1 MAAPEVKV
9 ELGFNL
15 GSNDPEAF
23 ILDSNPR
30 GLLNSTS
37 FTLSGDRYF
46 DITPRLIST
55 QVRRGKSQ
63 ALDRI
68 DAGSVSITVD
78 NSDRTFDPLYEDG
91 PYFGQLIPR
100 RAVRISANSRPV
112 FEGFIEDFDIQ
123 YQPGVQ
129 SVVRIDV
136 SDGFSVFNNAK
147 LEDFSP
153 VSQLAGPRI
162 EAVLDR
168 PEVNWPNELR
178 EIDPG
183 NSVMLDIDV
192 NEGTSALEYLKLVSS
207 SEFGN
212 LFMAK
217 DGKIVFRER
226 NSIPN
231 TPDVVFSDEVVGGE
245 FVGIPFADLQ
255 IMYGSENLYNRVTLS
270 NADIIPEEVF
280 VEDAA
285 SELTYGPR
293 AYSATGLLTQEL
305 SDLESLADFLLASYK
320 EPQYRFE
327 TVSVVLDTLTTANQN
342 KILDLEIGDII
353 SVRFEPS
360 EIPPAIE
367 QFCRIIG
374 ISQEWNLGSK
384 NISFALE
391 RLEFGL
397 FILDNPALGQLDDD
411 RLAY

>member
-1 MAAPEVKV
+1 MPAPEVKV

-15 GSNDPEAF
+15 GSNDPQAF

-100 RAVRISANSRPV
+100 RAVRISANNRPV
-112 FEGFIEDFDIQ
+112 FQGFIDDFDIQ
-123 YQPGVQ
+123 HQPGVQ

-153 VSQLAGPRI
+153 VSQLAGARI

-168 PEVNWPNELR
+168 PEVNWPSELR
-178 EIDPG
+178 QIDPG

-255 IMYGSENLYNRVTLS
+255 IMYGSENLFNRVTLS

-293 AYSATGLLTQEL
+293 GYSATGLLTQEL

-327 TVSVVLDTLTTANQN
+327 TVSVVLDTLTTADQN
-342 KILDLEIGDII
+342 KILDLEIGNII